1 MTRIVIRLPSKP
13 KNAIKMRT
21 KAENTTSTSLKG
33 SLDKKKVFK
42 LASLRF
48 LSNTYQEINVGM
60 KEKNS
65 INFVIKLNEDDWM
78 FERSVTTRDKRKS
91 FKL

>member
-42 LASLRF
+42 LANKKLISKVF
-48 LSNTYQEINVGM
+48 VQHLS
-60 KEKNS
+60 
-65 INFVIKLNEDDWM
+65 
-78 FERSVTTRDKRKS
+78 RDKRRNEGEK
-91 FKL
+91 FN